1 MQSSG
6 DPAQPNINNL
16 IKLYIKNHSPEMSSA
31 GYFYFHEMLFVTAL
45 LHPGESPWSDEF
57 K

>member
-1 MQSSG
+1 
-6 DPAQPNINNL
+6 
-16 IKLYIKNHSPEMSSA
+16 MSSA